1 MNRTG
6 KCNNISDYM
15 YAKNYLL
22 NVQNNSLNFTRTIP
36 FDTRS
41 NAKVSESSNASRR
54 KKRALPGLFEGIT
67 MELQVVG
74 HK

>member
-1 MNRTG
+1 
-6 KCNNISDYM
+6 M

-67 MELQVVG
+67 MELVG